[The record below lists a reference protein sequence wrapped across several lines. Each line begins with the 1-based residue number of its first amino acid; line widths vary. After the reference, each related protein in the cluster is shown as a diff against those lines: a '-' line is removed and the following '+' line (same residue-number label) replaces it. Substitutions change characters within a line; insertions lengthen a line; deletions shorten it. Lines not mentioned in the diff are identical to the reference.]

1 MLPLRFIDRLKFFVE
16 RQFVRGAAFQLV
28 IVALVIGLISVT
40 GGLLVAP
47 VDGAFDSLGAA
58 VWWAFLRLTDP
69 GYLGDDAGNWQR
81 FVSTVLTL
89 LGYVVFLGALVAIL
103 TRWLIALM
111 NNLERGLT
119 PVSLRNHVVVLGW
132 TPLTLPLLA
141 ELLEASPRVRRFLE
155 LNDAKRL
162 RLVVLAEEV
171 SARQTLE
178 LQNEPGIG
186 RKGRQV
192 ILRSGLAIQPEAL
205 ERVACLDAAAVIIPA
220 TRQETDG
227 LVTSDVET
235 VKALLS
241 IAAQA
246 RHRKQPLP
254 FVVAELRDPRKQ
266 RVIEKAYPGAVE
278 VVAGDA
284 TISRLLVKTVLHPGI
299 SELYTELLTASQGN
313 QLYLRSGETAV
324 GLTLAE
330 LASRRAG
337 VRVLGL
343 MRRDGD
349 GWRSMLLAPSD
360 TVIEAGDRLVMVAR
374 RYEDTEVATAEASA
388 TVPSRLPQRE
398 PAAEARAVVAGC
410 KRILILG
417 WSRKVPVI
425 LAELDRYAS
434 CRFEVDVVSVV
445 PLARRAGALSGVADA
460 LERVSVRQL
469 EADYLVEGELQRLQ
483 PAGYDTVMLMSNDR
497 LASEEEADA
506 RAMMGY
512 LLLEDLLADSAR
524 RPQVIQE
531 LSDPDNEALL
541 GGSGSEI
548 LISPMIL
555 SHLLAQV
562 ALRRELRL
570 VLDELFGHGGAEF
583 QFRQPDAYGLPASA
597 SVQDCEAAAAAR
609 GEMVLGLFHRKA
621 QANGRRLQLNPEPGT
636 ALDFQAGDRLVVLA
650 IGG

>member
-28 IVALVIGLISVT
+28 IVAMVIGLISLA

-81 FVSTVLTL
+81 FVSTLLTL

-132 TPLTLPLLA
+132 TPLTLPLVA

-155 LNDAKRL
+155 LNDARRL

-171 SARQTLE
+171 SARQALE
-178 LQNEPGIG
+178 LSNEPDIG
-186 RKGRQV
+186 RKARQV

-205 ERVACLDAAAVIIPA
+205 ERVACLDAAAVIIPG

-246 RHRKQPLP
+246 RQRKQSLP

-284 TISRLLVKTVLHPGI
+284 TISRLIVKTVLHPGI
-299 SELYTELLTASQGN
+299 SELYTELLTASEGN
-313 QLYLRSGETAV
+313 QLYLRSGETAA

-330 LASRRAG
+330 LAGRRSG

-343 MRRDGD
+343 MRRRDS
-349 GWRSMLLAPSD
+349 GWETRLLAPAD
-360 TVIEAGDRLVMVAR
+360 TVIEAGDRVVMLAR
-374 RYEDTEVATAEASA
+374 RYEHTDTDTSSAAASTLSVASA
-388 TVPSRLPQRE
+388 PP
-398 PAAEARAVVAGC
+398 ARAVVATSR
-410 KRILILG
+410 RILILG
-417 WSRKVPVI
+417 WSRKVPVM
-425 LAELDRYAS
+425 LAEFNRYAA
-434 CRFEVDVVSVV
+434 CHFDIDVVSVV
-445 PLARRAGALSGVADA
+445 PLARREGALTGVADA
-460 LERVSVRQL
+460 LERVKVRQI
-469 EADYLVEGELQRLQ
+469 EADYLVDGELRRLQ
-483 PAGYDTVMLMSNDR
+483 PADYDSVILMSNDR
-497 LASEEEADA
+497 LATEEEADA
-506 RAMMGY
+506 RAMMGF
-512 LLLEDLLADSAR
+512 LLLEDLLATQSR

-541 GGSGSEI
+541 GGGRSEI

-562 ALRRELRL
+562 ALRRELRQ

-583 QFRQPDAYGLPASA
+583 QFRAPEAYGLTASA
-597 SVQDCEAAAAAR
+597 SFQDCEAAAAER
-609 GEMVLGLFHRKA
+609 GEMVLGLFHHRA
-621 QANGRRLQLNPEPGT
+621 QGNGRRLELNPPAGT
-636 ALDFQAGDRLVVLA
+636 LLDLQAGDRLVVLA
-650 IGG
+650 MVG